1 MRPTTSPL
9 FGGTSE
15 RLNGSVTRRC
25 YPRKPVLGDL
35 VAFAAIAP
43 ISSDYGV
50 IIGVNESQDTFT
62 VMWPW
67 DIIDCSITVFEG
79 ERWGNLKVVTDET

>member
-1 MRPTTSPL
+1 MRPITPPL
-9 FGGTSE
+9 FGGVSE
-15 RLNGSVTRRC
+15 RLNEPVTRRC

-35 VAFAAIAP
+35 VAFAA
-43 ISSDYGV
+43 SDPDPGYGV
-50 IIGVNESQDTFT
+50 VIGVNEAQDTFT

-79 ERWGNLKVVTDET
+79 ERWGNLKVVTDEA

>member
-1 MRPTTSPL
+1 MRPITPPSS
-9 FGGTSE
+9 GGVSE
-15 RLNGSVTRRC
+15 RLNEPVTRRC

-35 VAFAAIAP
+35 VAFAA
-43 ISSDYGV
+43 SDPDPGYGV
-50 IIGVNESQDTFT
+50 VIGVNESQDTFT

-79 ERWGNLKVVTDET
+79 ERWGNLKVVTDEA

>member
-1 MRPTTSPL
+1 M
-9 FGGTSE
+9 
-15 RLNGSVTRRC
+15 C
-25 YPRKPVLGDL
+25 YPRKPILGDL
-35 VAFAAIAP
+35 VAFAAMDP
-43 ISSDYGV
+43 SPTDYGV

-79 ERWGNLKVVTDET
+79 ERWGNLKVVTDESRDEARRIT

>member
-1 MRPTTSPL
+1 MRPTTPL
-9 FGGTSE
+9 SFGGVSE
-15 RLNGSVTRRC
+15 RLNGPVTRRC

-35 VAFAAIAP
+35 VAFAA
-43 ISSDYGV
+43 SDPDPGYGV
-50 IIGVNESQDTFT
+50 VIGVNEAQDTFT

-79 ERWGNLKVVTDET
+79 ERWGNLKVVTDEA